1 MGRFEE
7 VTDEALLEKIKAQMG
22 SEGGVAAPEVSPPTH
37 FGMEEVVDED
47 LVLKIKQ
54 QIDSPQ
60 EQGIPAFEPPSAPT
74 PFDDFLSESKE
85 DLQKREAKIMDT
97 WTREE
102 SGEELPFDAYF
113 KVGGDVA
120 GGFFD
125 VVGNAL
131 SLSAT
136 GWGMAMPPSVK
147 DSAKNA
153 ISEGA
158 AWVAKSPNAQ
168 AGLEALQGGIEKYQ
182 VWAAANPSDARRLG
196 AAVNIGS
203 FFSPVKATASVPVLP
218 NKATI
223 AQKIS
228 GWVKAKAEKQER
240 SVSDAKAKD
249 LVLPE
254 KKDPSNSREVAG
266 TIPFTSKTVRVETPA
281 EREVIDEVMKLGIPK
296 NKSYQGSY
304 DNIGDAIEDKALKL
318 DARLDKSDAVI
329 TLAESTDAIIEAT
342 SKLSGGAHPLINSSA
357 LEKSIKEVT
366 AIAVSVLK
374 DFPQTPKGV
383 LQARREIDIQMKK
396 YKSAND
402 AFPTETQTALGL
414 ANQEMRLALNDLVDI
429 AVPDAA
435 VKAGLKSQSLL
446 FRAQFG
452 VLPKA
457 EKEAAATLGRAW
469 ANVQRVTGVHAPST
483 PVAIAVLGSTA
494 LGILPQ
500 LIGGLTVAAG
510 GTMVYKGVTSSQLK
524 RFIAETI
531 AKTDKAIKV
540 ATNPAMVKQ
549 LKLDRAALLEMAE
562 LYPTEK
568 TEKGSKQP
576 IITPSLPAPQQPNVA
591 PPEATQVPQ
600 QQSAAPS
607 LQGKSPEELR
617 QILSDNK
624 TKRDAL
630 YAQYGVQR

>member
-7 VTDEALLEKIKAQMG
+7 VTDEALIEKIKAQMG
-22 SEGGVAAPEVSPPTH
+22 SEGGAAVPEVSPPTQ
-37 FGMEEVVDED
+37 FGMKEVVDED
-47 LVLKIKQ
+47 LALKIKQ

-60 EQGIPAFEPPSAPT
+60 EPAPPAFEAPSAPT
-74 PFDDFLSESKE
+74 PFDNFLSESKV
-85 DLQKREAKIMDT
+85 DLEQREANIMDT

-125 VVGNAL
+125 VAGNAL

-158 AWVAKSPNAQ
+158 AWVAKSPNMQ
-168 AGLEALQGGIEKYQ
+168 AGLEALQGGVEAYQ
-182 VWAAANPSDARRLG
+182 GWATSNPSDARRLG
-196 AAVNIGS
+196 AAVNVGS

-218 NKATI
+218 NKPTV

-240 SVSDAKAKD
+240 SVREAKAKD

-254 KKDPSNSREVAG
+254 KKDPSNSREVSGA
-266 TIPFTSKTVRVETPA
+266 IPFTSKTVRVETPA
-281 EREVIDEVMKLGIPK
+281 EREVIHEVMKLNISK

-304 DNIGDAIEDKALKL
+304 DTIGDAIEDKAKKL
-318 DARLDKSDAVI
+318 DARLEKSDAVI
-329 TLAESTDAIIEAT
+329 TLAESTEAINQAT
-342 SKLSGGAHPLINSSA
+342 LKLSGGAHPLINSSA
-357 LEKSIKEVT
+357 LEKSVQDVT
-366 AIAVSVLK
+366 AIAVNVLK

-414 ANQEMRLALNDLVDI
+414 ANQEMRLALNDIVDV

-435 VKAGLKSQSLL
+435 VHKALKSQSLL
-446 FRAQFG
+446 FRGQFG

-469 ANVQRVTGVHAPST
+469 SNVQRVTGVHAPST
-483 PVAIAVLGSTA
+483 PIAIAVLGSSA
-494 LGILPQ
+494 LGLLPQ
-500 LIGGLTVAAG
+500 LVGGLTVAAG
-510 GTMVYKGVTSSQLK
+510 GTMVYKGATSAQLK

-531 AKTDKAIKV
+531 AKTDKAIKI
-540 ATNPAMVKQ
+540 ATNPTMIQQ
-549 LKLDRAALLEMAE
+549 LKLDRAALLEMTE
-562 LYPTEK
+562 LYPTEG
-568 TEKGSKQP
+568 EEG
-576 IITPSLPAPQQPNVA
+576 QQ
-591 PPEATQVPQ
+591 
-600 QQSAAPS
+600 
-607 LQGKSPEELR
+607 
-617 QILSDNK
+617 
-624 TKRDAL
+624 
-630 YAQYGVQR
+630 